1 MEEKK
6 TILVVDDNASFLELF
21 SLLPDAEQYQV
32 ITEKR
37 AESALEVL
45 EDRNVDLIISDVQM
59 PEMDGVE
66 LFEKVQDAFP
76 EIPVILMT
84 AYGSTENAI
93 DAVKRGA
100 FHYFEKPLEERLE
113 LFWVTVRE
121 ALKKGEMLRRM
132 AGFERERALL
142 SGIKTP
148 LVGVSLAI
156 RRVFQ
161 QIAEIADLGV
171 TVLIQGET
179 GTGKEVVARAIHE
192 QGGRQDA
199 PYFAVSCTEFAA
211 GVLESELFG
220 HEKGSFTGAVAQK
233 KGLFEVVDKGTL
245 FLDEI
250 SESPPALQAKL
261 LRVLETRTVKRI
273 GGVKII
279 PSDFRLLAA
288 TNRDLSAEVR
298 SGRFR
303 QDLFYRLNVYSI
315 EIPPLRDRRE
325 DIPPIA
331 EYYLDRF
338 NKAYNRSI
346 KGISENA
353 MSTFRHYNWPG
364 NVRELVNVMERAV
377 ITCTDPLITTR
388 CLPFGG
394 SFSLPVSDLNLSEL
408 EKFYIQRALQRT
420 ENNKTRAAELLGITR
435 QTLMKKLKLYEE
447 MVENGV

>member
-1 MEEKK
+1 M
-6 TILVVDDNASFLELF
+6 V
-21 SLLPDAEQYQV
+21 
-32 ITEKR
+32 
-37 AESALEVL
+37 
-45 EDRNVDLIISDVQM
+45 
-59 PEMDGVE
+59 
-66 LFEKVQDAFP
+66 
-76 EIPVILMT
+76 
-84 AYGSTENAI
+84 
-93 DAVKRGA
+93 
-100 FHYFEKPLEERLE
+100 
-113 LFWVTVRE
+113 
-121 ALKKGEMLRRM
+121 RRM
-132 AGFERERALL
+132 VCFERERALL

-148 LVGVSLAI
+148 LIGVSPAI

-192 QGGRQDA
+192 QGGRRDA

-211 GVLESELFG
+211 GILESELFG

-288 TNRDLSAEVR
+288 TNRDLSVEVKA
-298 SGRFR
+298 GRFR

-325 DIPPIA
+325 DISPIA
-331 EYYLDRF
+331 GYYLDRF

-353 MSTFRHYNWPG
+353 MATLRHYNWPG
-364 NVRELVNVMERAV
+364 NVRELVNVIERAV
-377 ITCTDPLITTR
+377 ITCSDPLITSR

-394 SFSLPVSDLNLSEL
+394 GFSLPVSDLNLSEL

-420 ENNKTRAAELLGITR
+420 ENNKTKAADLLGITR

-447 MVENGV
+447 MIENGA

>member
-1 MEEKK
+1 M
-6 TILVVDDNASFLELF
+6 
-21 SLLPDAEQYQV
+21 
-32 ITEKR
+32 
-37 AESALEVL
+37 
-45 EDRNVDLIISDVQM
+45 
-59 PEMDGVE
+59 
-66 LFEKVQDAFP
+66 
-76 EIPVILMT
+76 
-84 AYGSTENAI
+84 
-93 DAVKRGA
+93 
-100 FHYFEKPLEERLE
+100 
-113 LFWVTVRE
+113 
-121 ALKKGEMLRRM
+121 
-132 AGFERERALL
+132 
-142 SGIKTP
+142 
-148 LVGVSLAI
+148 
-156 RRVFQ
+156 
-161 QIAEIADLGV
+161 

-179 GTGKEVVARAIHE
+179 GTGKEVVARAIHA
-192 QGGRQDA
+192 QGGRRGA

-220 HEKGSFTGAVAQK
+220 HEKGSFTGAVALK

-288 TNRDLSAEVR
+288 TNRDLSDEVR

-303 QDLFYRLNVYSI
+303 QDLYYRLNVYSI
-315 EIPPLRDRRE
+315 DIPPLRDRRE

-331 EYYLDRF
+331 EYYLDRY
-338 NKAYNRSI
+338 NRAYNRSI

-353 MSTFRHYNWPG
+353 MAALRHYSWPG
-364 NVRELVNVMERAV
+364 NVRELVNVIERAV
-377 ITCTDPLITTR
+377 ITCTDSLITSR

-394 SFSLPVSDLNLSEL
+394 DFSLPVSDLNLFEL

-420 ENNKTRAAELLGITR
+420 ENNKTKAAELLGITR

-447 MVENGV
+447 MVENGA